1 MTPATLVL
9 LSLTTCLL
17 LGAVR
22 YIFYSKISKKVA
34 KGFLIVSI
42 LLVIATIFLS
52 AYLTFTY
59 SPFYLIIVVLQ
70 SSTLLLNIRI
80 LKKY

>member
-9 LSLTTCLL
+9 LLLTIYLL
-17 LGAVR
+17 LGAVL
-22 YIFYSKISKKVA
+22 YIFYDKISKKVA

-42 LLVIATIFLS
+42 ILLIATIFLS
-52 AYLTFTY
+52 VCLTFTY

-70 SSTLLLNIRI
+70 SSTLLLNMKV
-80 LKKY
+80 LKRF